1 MIALLVGWELAGIL
15 GAVLAI
21 PSAAII
27 SVALDQFAG
36 ADDLERL

>member
-1 MIALLVGWELAGIL
+1 
-15 GAVLAI
+15 VLAI

-36 ADDLERL
+36 DDDLERL